1 MSSLLVDPG
10 WLRPIER
17 RMLKLAEA
25 GQSEAEIA
33 WRFRRTPKT
42 VRRVIV
48 LSQLA
53 RDGAAPSADRL
64 RPIERRILRWR
75 DGGTGFD
82 ELAYRFRRSPAFLQQ
97 VERLA
102 RYKLTR

>member
-64 RPIERRILRWR
+64 RPIERRVLRWR
-75 DGGTGFD
+75 DGGTGSTSLPSASD
-82 ELAYRFRRSPAFLQQ
+82 AARRSCNKSSGWRA
-97 VERLA
+97 
-102 RYKLTR
+102 TS